1 MSLSFVLFTHSEYS
15 HIWPLVFEQMNKL
28 YRQHMNIY
36 VFVNDGA
43 DISFFNS
50 HNLTVFFYNP
60 TDTFPRKVLS
70 CLQHVPSEYVLYD
83 QDIFLPMR
91 YSHDTMSA
99 VLDYMKANDIHKV
112 EAHLH
117 GYFPTLN
124 VNPMNN
130 PNPSMQITQKFSIS
144 RVANFFPYN
153 VGPTIWNKEVL
164 TDILDKFQ
172 HKSYREIE
180 SAYPGNAWQYVNEK
194 YNVFTP
200 TPYKHALVQVAQ
212 TTWMNLEFAFVHII
226 GGGRFLKSNIDDFY
240 FADELSDLFT
250 KHNIDM
256 EWSNHGNRT

>member
-1 MSLSFVLFTHSEYS
+1 
-15 HIWPLVFEQMNKL
+15 
-28 YRQHMNIY
+28 
-36 VFVNDGA
+36 
-43 DISFFNS
+43 
-50 HNLTVFFYNP
+50 
-60 TDTFPRKVLS
+60 
-70 CLQHVPSEYVLYD
+70 
-83 QDIFLPMR
+83 MR

-180 SAYPGNAWQYVNEK
+180 SA
-194 YNVFTP
+194 
-200 TPYKHALVQVAQ
+200 
-212 TTWMNLEFAFVHII
+212 
-226 GGGRFLKSNIDDFY
+226 
-240 FADELSDLFT
+240 
-250 KHNIDM
+250 
-256 EWSNHGNRT
+256 